1 MSRVFAYIMFCLVA
15 KLWVTP
21 PPEGHK
27 IYMRGHE
34 MMGRG
39 SDWSFDGFGPQLLK
53 LTQYEKFRGELPLCV
68 TANWEINVES
78 ADFL

>member
-1 MSRVFAYIMFCLVA
+1 
-15 KLWVTP
+15 
-21 PPEGHK
+21 
-27 IYMRGHE
+27 

>member
-1 MSRVFAYIMFCLVA
+1 MFCLVVLLVMMFCLVA
-15 KLWVTP
+15 KLRVTP

-27 IYMRGHE
+27 IHLRGHE

-53 LTQYEKFRGELPLCV
+53 
-68 TANWEINVES
+68 NINTI
-78 ADFL
+78 